1 MTKFH
6 SVVAATLLLAACAQQ
21 PPRDIST
28 PRPARE
34 AIVGYTIEG
43 RIAVKRGN
51 ESRQA
56 AIGWLHGADRDDIE
70 LTGPLGQKAARL
82 TRDRN
87 GATLQTSSRETIT
100 APDWG
105 GLAERVLDVA
115 LPLDNIAHWVTGS
128 FSSGDAIERDGV
140 GRPKTATANGWKI
153 AYLTYESPAPDALP
167 TLIQMRRDD
176 IEVRLKIDQWQ
187 ID

>member
-1 MTKFH
+1 MTKFL

-21 PPRDIST
+21 PPRDISA

-56 AIGWLHGADRDDIE
+56 AIGWQHGADRDDIE

-82 TRDRN
+82 TRDKR
-87 GATLQTSSRETIT
+87 GATLQTSSRETVT

-115 LPLDNIAHWVTGS
+115 LPLDNIAHWITGN
-128 FSSGDAIERDGV
+128 FSAGDAIERDDV
-140 GRPKTATANGWKI
+140 GRPRTATANGGKVD
-153 AYLTYESPAPDALP
+153 YMREESGAPGALP
-167 TLIQMRRDD
+167 TLMKRRGGD
-176 IEVRLKIDQWQ
+176 IGVRLKMDEWEME
-187 ID
+187 